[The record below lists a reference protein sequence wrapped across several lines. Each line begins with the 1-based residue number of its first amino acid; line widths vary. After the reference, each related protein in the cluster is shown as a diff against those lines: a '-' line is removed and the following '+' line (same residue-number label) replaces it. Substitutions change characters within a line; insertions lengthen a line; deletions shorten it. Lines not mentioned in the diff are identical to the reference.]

1 MGGRKMER
9 ALKVTNADFSTNAC
23 AHVAIIVDD
32 YSCTDVTLSQ
42 STVSLTM
49 GGTATLTATLTP
61 ANTRDTLTWESN
73 SPSVTVANGV
83 ITAVGA
89 GTATITARCGSAMAT
104 CTVTVDASISTGDYV
119 RKDGYIFY
127 DFTSSKDIVHLDPNS
142 MYGIVYDG
150 TNDLSGYKAFS
161 DYASSYDF
169 VDGAFPIPIP
179 AGTSKIKVASVTGT
193 NGAII
198 AQFNSQIGC
207 DYFAEVPTRQ
217 GAKCLAYTS
226 NPVAYTN
233 GYAVFDIVSGADS
246 FVVGYRF
253 TASGGTLSVGN
264 IVFE

>member
-1 MGGRKMER
+1 MER
-9 ALKVTNADFSTNAC
+9 AIRVTGADFSTNAC

-42 STVSLTM
+42 SSVSLTM
-49 GGTATLTATLTP
+49 GGTTTLTATLTP

-73 SPSVTVANGV
+73 SPSVTVSNGV

-104 CTVTVDASISTGDYV
+104 CTVTVEASISTGDYV

-127 DFTSSKDIVHLDPNS
+127 DFTSSKDIVHLNANAMYS
-142 MYGIVYDG
+142 MVYDG
-150 TNDLSGYKAFS
+150 TNELSGFKAFS
-161 DYASSYDF
+161 DKTETYDF

-179 AGTSKIKVASVTGT
+179 AGASKIKVASVAGTGS
-193 NGAII
+193 ALV
-198 AQFNSQIGC
+198 AQFNSQVGC
-207 DYFAEVPTRQ
+207 SYFESVPERR

-226 NPVAYTN
+226 NPVVYTD
-233 GYAVFDIVSGADS
+233 GYAVFDVAEGADS
-246 FVVGYRF
+246 FTVCYRLS
-253 TASGGTLSVGN
+253 TSGGTLDTGI